1 MDEGWTRWLLE
12 QYEFPYRSLYD
23 RDLRGGGLRAKLDAI
38 VIPDQGPEAIV
49 QGHRRGSGMPDE
61 YTGGIGEEGVKAVR
75 DFVEQGGTLITLNK
89 AAEFAIRHLQ
99 LPVRNTLEKT
109 SSRDFY
115 CPGSLLRVEV
125 DNTSPLAFG
134 MNPQESAWVEAGV
147 AFETSEPS
155 IRSPLR
161 YASKDLLMS
170 GWLLGAELINGKPVV
185 LEVPKGKGKVILLGF
200 RPQYRGQSYA
210 TFPLLF
216 NALYYSAAKPEGMNA
231 GR

>member
-1 MDEGWTRWLLE
+1 
-12 QYEFPYRSLYD
+12 
-23 RDLRGGGLRAKLDAI
+23 
-38 VIPDQGPEAIV
+38 
-49 QGHRRGSGMPDE
+49 MPDE
-61 YTGGIGEEGVKAVR
+61 YTGGIGEEGVKAIR

-89 AAEFAIRHLQ
+89 AAEFAIRALQ
-99 LPVRNTLEKT
+99 LPVRNALEKAGT
-109 SSRDFY
+109 RDFY

-134 MNPQESAWVEAGV
+134 MNPQEPAWVEGGV
-147 AFETSEPS
+147 AFETNDPS

-170 GWLLGAELINGKPVV
+170 GWLLGANLIQGKPVV

-216 NALYYSAAKPEGMNA
+216 NALYYSAAKPADMSS